1 MKIYAVN
8 GSPRKKWNT
17 AQVLESALEGAR
29 SAGAQTEMIHLY
41 DLSYQGCVSC
51 LQCKRAGGK
60 SYGKCALKDPLTPIL
75 EKLAEADGIVFGSPI
90 YFSNITGKLVCM
102 LERLLFQYHTYHAG
116 YATIAPKRMN
126 TAFVYTMNANEQWM
140 TELGYDKILGAIQS
154 VIGRVFTPPQVL
166 YVCDTHQIDDYAK
179 YEIES
184 FSEAAK
190 LEHKAR
196 QFPLDLKR
204 AFDIG
209 AGLASAS

>member
-29 SAGAQTEMIHLY
+29 SAGAQTELIHLY

-60 SYGKCALKDPLTPIL
+60 SYGRCALKDDLTPVL

-90 YFSNITGKLVCM
+90 YFGNITGKMTCL
-102 LERLLFQYHTYHAG
+102 LERLLFQYHTYHEG
-116 YATIAPKRMN
+116 YATTAPKRMK
-126 TAFVYTMNANEQWM
+126 TAFAYTMNVGEQLM
-140 TELGYDKILGAIQS
+140 AELGYEKTLGFMQS
-154 VIGRVFTPPQVL
+154 FIGRVFTPPQVL
-166 YVCDTHQIDDYAK
+166 YVCDTYQIEDYAK
-179 YEIES
+179 YEILA

-190 LEHKAR
+190 LEHRER

-204 AFDIG
+204 AFDLG
-209 AGLASAS
+209 AGLASPS